1 MDVQSGFAGVTD
13 SQVREAHTW
22 DRVIEETESAHV
34 KRARARPPT
43 TDLVVGAD
51 GLREIARQSLW
62 PDAPIPG
69 APTTRP
75 GASQACLAARPPWEQ
90 RTVPG
95 LSFGLIHF
103 SPPPFTGVRVFVF
116 AQATDGGERR

>member
-13 SQVREAHTW
+13 SQVRQAHTW

-34 KRARARPPT
+34 KRARARPPK
-43 TDLVVGAD
+43 TDLVVGTD

-75 GASQACLAARPPWEQ
+75 GGPSSLSGSPAAMGAADSARSQFWSHSLQSAAVHRRP
-90 RTVPG
+90 R
-95 LSFGLIHF
+95 
-103 SPPPFTGVRVFVF
+103 VRVR
-116 AQATDGGERR
+116 AGHGRW